1 MSRWICS
8 TLELGFSASVVVS
21 CGDEESGELEL
32 DLLRQRGAQQT
43 PGESKQPSSRQRPD
57 TFCLTFRRDIAGT

>member
-32 DLLRQRGAQQT
+32 GGRRAAGGVQLF
-43 PGESKQPSSRQRPD
+43 EVSKTTSSRQGSD
-57 TFCLTFRRDIAGT
+57 TFSR

>member
-32 DLLRQRGAQQT
+32 DGAGPAGTEERQVRAKHT
-43 PGESKQPSSRQRPD
+43 SSRQCSD
-57 TFCLTFRRDIAGT
+57 TFSR